1 MHRLIYASRF
11 TARFPLE
18 REEQDYTINAIIRT
32 STRNNRAAGVTGLL
46 LTHRRA
52 ALQVLEGPQDAVA
65 ATYERILNDPRHTDA
80 HLIATGPAP
89 QREFGDWGL
98 LTLRVVPGD
107 NAVIDAMDARRETFA
122 DLTPQAAV
130 ALLADVRDV
139 QARTLLAALA

>member
-18 REEQDYTINAIIRT
+18 REDQDYMINAIIRT

-46 LTHRRA
+46 LTHRRM

-65 ATYERILNDPRHTDA
+65 ATYERILKDPRHEAAT
-80 HLIATGPAP
+80 LIAMGPA
-89 QREFGDWGL
+89 QAREFGDWGL
-98 LTLRVVPGD
+98 LTLRVNPGD
-107 NAVIDAMDARRETFA
+107 NTLVDAMDARHETFA
-122 DLTPQAAV
+122 DLSPEAAF
-130 ALLADVRDV
+130 ALLSDVRDI